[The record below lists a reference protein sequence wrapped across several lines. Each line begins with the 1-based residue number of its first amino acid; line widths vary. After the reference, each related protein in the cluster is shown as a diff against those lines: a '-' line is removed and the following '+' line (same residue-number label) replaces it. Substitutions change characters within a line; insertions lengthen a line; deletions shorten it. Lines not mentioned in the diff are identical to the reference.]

1 MRSPS
6 RLPVVAVGG
15 GHSGLVTACS
25 VTKAGRPVVVLEAP
39 DKAGG
44 GSRTDETIPGYRFNT
59 HLFAD
64 NIVNRTVP

>member
-15 GHSGLVTACS
+15 GHSGLVVACS
-25 VTKAGRPVVVLEAP
+25 VAKAGRPVDVLEAP

-59 HLFAD
+59 HSFAH
-64 NIVNRTVP
+64 NIVNLTMP

>member
-15 GHSGLVTACS
+15 GHSGLVAACS
-25 VTKAGRPVVVLEAP
+25 VAKAGRPVVVLEAP

-59 HLFAD
+59 HSFAH
-64 NIVNRTVP
+64 NIVNLTVP